1 MISDWGPQRFCP
13 TCGLQLQERWDSK
26 DDSCWWYCTE
36 CKTLSAD
43 AEVKIPSSTL
53 KPSMTTEELV
63 MNGKNNALKVWYN
76 NHKDLWVEKEDVDD
90 SHDRTWMSPD
100 ELYTMRKFVWL
111 FKTYIKARCKLNTFT
126 KKGIW
131 TIWLKYL
138 RDDRGILGE
147 EEYSYWMEM
156 FKWRTD
162 AWTQVPVSVSELAT
176 ITCEEEAYH
185 GTF

>member
-1 MISDWGPQRFCP
+1 MVNDWGPQRFCP
-13 TCGLQLQERWDSK
+13 QCDNQLDERWDSST
-26 DDSCWWYCTE
+26 DTLWWYC
-36 CKTLSAD
+36 
-43 AEVKIPSSTL
+43 PSCSETYSH
-53 KPSMTTEELV
+53 KEAVSHMIQHKEATPTPELV

-111 FKTYIKARCKLNTFT
+111 FKTYIRARCNLNTFT
-126 KKGIW
+126 KKGVW

-138 RDDRGILGE
+138 RDDRMVMDE
-147 EEYSYWMEM
+147 EEYSYWMGM
-156 FKWRTD
+156 FRWRTD